1 MATYT
6 TAQLRNVALLAHQGA
21 GKTSLAD
28 ALYFKAGV
36 VNRLGRVDDQTSN
49 SDFEPEEQS
58 RGASIQT
65 SVLPCPWNDH
75 KVNVLDTPGY
85 ADFKGDM
92 LSALQVADT
101 GIIVISA
108 VAGIEV
114 GAAQAWAECK
124 KRGLP
129 RMIVVNK
136 LDREHTDFR
145 SSLEMLAESWGR
157 ECVAVN
163 APNGDEGAFTD
174 VIDLVSPDAEESDYA
189 DLRERLIEAVA
200 ESDDELAGKY
210 LEELTLSQ
218 DDLTAG
224 LRAGIASGEIIP
236 VVAASASAEVGTGG
250 ILDAICAYL
259 PSPEDKTSR
268 ELPEVPSGASANFVF
283 KTSAD
288 PFVGKIS
295 YFRVYGKPMTGDG
308 QVWNDARGE
317 NERVGQIY
325 YPKGKEQENATEI
338 VNGDIGV
345 VPKLSETLTGD
356 TLTDKADPI
365 SLPRIEFPEPVYG
378 LAVTP
383 KTQADL
389 DKMAE
394 ALNRIAEEDPSLV
407 VHRDPE
413 TSQTVI
419 RGLGD
424 VHVETAVARIE
435 RKFGVGLDTDLP
447 KIAYRETISAT
458 ARSEYRHKKQSGGHG
473 QYGHVVVELS
483 PRKRGDGFNF
493 ASKVVGGNVPKEYI
507 PSVEK
512 GVKAAMAGG
521 VLAGFPV
528 VDVGVTLLDG
538 SSHSVDSSGMAFEIA
553 ASFALRLGVGD
564 ARPVL
569 LEPIM
574 RVKVMTPDNTA
585 GDVMSD
591 LNGRRAQIIG
601 MTPLGDGNTEIE
613 AAVPL
618 ASMQR
623 YATDLRSITQAQAV
637 FSAILDEYAIMPRME
652 AEKVI
657 AQYAPKEEVEA

>member
-1 MATYT
+1 MATFT
-6 TAQLRNVALLAHQGA
+6 TGQLRNIALLAHQGA

-28 ALYFKAGV
+28 ALFFKSGV
-36 VNRLGRVDDQTSN
+36 VDRLGSVNDQTSS

-58 RGASIQT
+58 KGASIQT
-65 SVLPCPWNDH
+65 AILPCPWNGY

-92 LSALQVADT
+92 LSALQVADV
-101 GIIVISA
+101 GAIVISA
-108 VAGIEV
+108 VSGVEV
-114 GAAQAWAECK
+114 GASQAWLQCNT
-124 KRGLP
+124 RNLP

-136 LDREHTDFR
+136 LDRENTDYR
-145 SSLEMLAESWGR
+145 QALDIITTSWGR

-163 APNGDEGAFTD
+163 APNGLEADFTD
-174 VIDLVSPDAEESDYA
+174 TIDLVSPDAESTDAA

-200 ESDDELAGKY
+200 EADDDLAEKY
-210 LEELTLSQ
+210 LETLTLSQ
-218 DDLTAG
+218 EDLTAG
-224 LRAGIASGEIIP
+224 LKAGIASGNLVPI
-236 VVAASASAEVGTGG
+236 VAVAATSEVGIEGF
-250 ILDAICAYL
+250 LNAICSYL
-259 PSPEDKTSR
+259 PSPEDETSASK
-268 ELPEVPSGASANFVF
+268 PEVAANASANFIF

-295 YFRVYGKPMTGDG
+295 FFRVYGEPMKGDQ

-325 YPKGKEQENATEI
+325 EPKAKEQVSVSEVIT
-338 VNGDIGV
+338 GDIGV
-345 VPKLSETLTGD
+345 IPKLTVTQTGD
-356 TLTDKADPI
+356 TLSQKANPTG
-365 SLPRIEFPEPVYG
+365 LARIEFPDPVFG

-383 KTQADL
+383 RTQADL

-407 VHRDPE
+407 IHRDPE

-424 VHVETAVARIE
+424 VHVETAVARIQ
-435 RKFGVGLDTDLP
+435 RKFSVGLDTTLP
-447 KIAYRETISAT
+447 KIAYRETISAI
-458 ARSEYRHKKQSGGHG
+458 AQSEYRHKKQSGGHG
-473 QYGHVVVELS
+473 QYGHVVVELA
-483 PRKRGDGFNF
+483 PRERGEGFAF
-493 ASKVVGGNVPKEYI
+493 QSKVVGGNVPKEYI
-507 PSVEK
+507 PAVEK
-512 GVKAAMAGG
+512 GVKNAMDGG

-553 ASFALRLGVGD
+553 GSFALRNGVND

-569 LEPIM
+569 LEPVM
-574 RVKVMTPDNTA
+574 KVIITTPDNTQ
-585 GDVMSD
+585 GEVMSD
-591 LNGRRAQIIG
+591 LNSRRAQIVG
-601 MTPLGDGNTEIE
+601 MIPLGDGTTEIE
-613 AAVPL
+613 ATIPL

-623 YATDLRSITQAQAV
+623 YAADLRSITQAQAV
-637 FSAILDEYAIMPRME
+637 FSATLNEYAVVPHME

-657 AQYAPKEEVEA
+657 DQYKSTDEEE

>member
-1 MATYT
+1 MAEYT

-28 ALYFKAGV
+28 ALYFKSGV

-65 SVLPCPWNDH
+65 AILPCPWNDH
-75 KVNVLDTPGY
+75 KVNLLDTPGY

-92 LSALQVADT
+92 LSALQVVDT
-101 GIIVISA
+101 GIIVVSA

-124 KRGLP
+124 RRGLP
-129 RMIVVNK
+129 RMIIVNK
-136 LDREHTDFR
+136 LDREHTEFR
-145 SSLEMLAESWGR
+145 TSLDVLTENWGR

-163 APNGDEGAFTD
+163 APNGDEEAFTD
-174 VIDLVSPDAEESDYA
+174 VIDLVSPDAEGSDYA

-200 ESDDELAGKY
+200 ESDDDLAEKY
-210 LEELTLSQ
+210 LETETLSR
-218 DDLTAG
+218 DDLVAG
-224 LRAGIASGEIIP
+224 LRAGIANGQIIP
-236 VVAASASAEVGTGG
+236 VVAASAATEAGSGG

-259 PSPEDKTSR
+259 PSPEDKTSL
-268 ELPEVPSGASANFVF
+268 ETPEVASTATANFVF

-295 YFRVYGKPMTGDG
+295 FFRVYGKPMTGDC

-325 YPKGKEQENATEI
+325 YPNGKDQENASEI
-338 VNGDIGV
+338 VTGDIGI
-345 VPKLSETLTGD
+345 VPKLSETQTGD
-356 TLTDKADPI
+356 TLTEKADPI

-378 LAVTP
+378 LAVSP

-407 VHRDPE
+407 IHRDPE

-424 VHVETAVARIE
+424 VHVETAVARID

-458 ARSEYRHKKQSGGHG
+458 SRSEYRHKKQSGGHG

-493 ASKVVGGNVPKEYI
+493 SSKVVGGNVPKEYI

-512 GVKAAMAGG
+512 GVRAAMAGG

-528 VDVGVTLLDG
+528 VDVGVTLVDG

-553 ASFALRLGVGD
+553 GSFALRLGVDG

-574 RVKVMTPDNTA
+574 KVKIMAPDSSA
-585 GDVMSD
+585 GDIMAD
-591 LNGRRAQIIG
+591 LNGRRGQIIG
-601 MTPLGDGNTEIE
+601 MMPMGDGTTEIE

-637 FSAILDEYAIMPRME
+637 FSATMDEYAIMPRME

-657 AQYAPKEEVEA
+657 AKYRPAEEVEA